1 MLDAVLRPL
10 VDRAL
15 HAPAV
20 RAARLGIHPDTITLG
35 GFAIGVLG
43 CIAIAL
49 HWYLTGLLLVL
60 INRWM
65 DGMDGAVARAA
76 DRSTDLGGYLDI
88 VTDFLLYSGFAFAFA
103 FAQPEHAVYAAFLIF
118 SYMGTGSSFLA
129 YAILAA
135 KRGIATERRGR
146 KAFHYLGGLT
156 EGSET
161 IIAMV
166 LMALLPGWFPLIA
179 VVFGLM
185 CWLTTIGRIAQAW
198 RDFG

>member
-20 RAARLGIHPDTITLG
+20 RVARLGIHPDTITLG

-49 HWYLTGLLLVL
+49 HGYLTGLLLVL

-76 DRSTDLGGYLDI
+76 DCCTDLGGYLDI

-103 FAQPEHAVYAAFLIF
+103 LAQPEHAVYAAFLIF

-135 KRGIATERRGR
+135 KRGVGTETRGR
-146 KAFHYLGGLT
+146 KAFYYLGGLT